1 MEKKQRIRLHMSQS
15 VPEKVAEINLGY
27 KPHLII
33 MDARKIFVT
42 KGPMDGQVEKP
53 QKILIGTNRTE
64 IDFEGVKLI
73 QSYGADNKLLNTKPE
88 KVRTVKRALE
98 LGIV

>member
-1 MEKKQRIRLHMSQS
+1 MERKQRIRMHMSRN
-15 VPEKVAEINLGY
+15 VPEKVAELNLGY

-53 QKILIGTNRTE
+53 QKILIGTNRSD
-64 IDFEGVKLI
+64 IDLEGVKLI
-73 QSYGADNKLLNTKPE
+73 QSYEADNKLLNKKPE
-88 KVRTVKRALE
+88 EIRTVKRALE